1 MVSSSCRRPWA
12 RLNDAT
18 RRTAPL
24 PKDCAR
30 IDSISRAGSGSD
42 HQVNRKPRRARRST
56 SGSRDVAKI
65 RVAPG
70 RRATC
75 RSGTTAS
82 LVDGPSERAER
93 SAKSSTTAKPPQD
106 LARNSDAVVRALKDA
121 WRAGRTAANPGP
133 RAAVAGAVR
142 PKISVARPREDS
154 SCAVRSAY
162 LGRISSKTTASAVG
176 SIPGFIGLFDGRGA
190 IGNGSAWTA
199 TRAKHASAMGDA
211 RFAPASDASPRNSS
225 SYAYTGPA
233 TIRAMTPTPSQ
244 NECAASNLE
253 EYRA

>member
-1 MVSSSCRRPWA
+1 MVSSPWRRPWA

-42 HQVNRKPRRARRST
+42 HQVNRKSLRARRSA
-56 SGSRDVAKI
+56 SVSRDVEKI
-65 RVAPG
+65 TVDPVP
-70 RRATC
+70 RATC
-75 RSGTTAS
+75 RSRTTAS
-82 LVDGPSERAER
+82 IVGGHSERAER
-93 SAKSSTTAKPPQD
+93 SARSSTTANPPRD
-106 LARNSDAVVRALKDA
+106 PARNSDAVVKALKEA
-121 WRAGRTAANPGP
+121 WRTGRTAANPAP
-133 RAAVAGAVR
+133 LAAIAGGVR
-142 PKISVARPREDS
+142 PKISVGRPPEDS

-162 LGRISSKTTASAVG
+162 LGRISSKTIASEAG
-176 SIPGFIGLFDGRGA
+176 SVPGFVCLFDGRGA

-211 RFAPASDASPRNSS
+211 RFAAASDVAPRNSS

-244 NECAASNLE
+244 NECAASNRE